1 MVSAHCNRT
10 YEMLV
15 PPYSVLYLSPHSW
28 ASGLLCRLGRWHSSY
43 DRSPSIPWS
52 IEYSHSSTQRPALN
66 AKLSTSP
73 IRTQAMWLEPR
84 LARMAAE
91 WTQLTRSCRFKLG
104 GLRMWSTIQRG
115 VPGTLTTFFYYVF
128 PFMQHVPTGPNL
140 LAAVREHDR
149 MLKHPLAESNRFTL
163 RGSSTSCGNALL
175 PNCLDIQSH
184 PGF

>member
-1 MVSAHCNRT
+1 MNRMVSAHCNRT

-73 IRTQAMWLEPR
+73 IRTQAILMWLEPR
-84 LARMAAE
+84 LARMTAE

-115 VPGTLTTFFYYVF
+115 VPGTLTTFFTTYFRSCSTF
-128 PFMQHVPTGPNL
+128 PQ
-140 LAAVREHDR
+140 AQ
-149 MLKHPLAESNRFTL
+149 
-163 RGSSTSCGNALL
+163 
-175 PNCLDIQSH
+175 IY
-184 PGF
+184 